1 MFNILFIA
9 EADKNV
15 QSVKEAFKRMTGTDD
30 WGYDTFEDIE
40 KAEKEGWLEFKN
52 GKMIV
57 WIEDMDLCDW

>member
-9 EADKNV
+9 DADKNV

-30 WGYDTFEDIE
+30 WGYDTIEDIE
-40 KAEKEGWLEFKN
+40 KAEKEGCLEFKN

-57 WIEDMDLCDW
+57 WIEDMDW